1 MRPRQGLRRL
11 EKHWKIHVKV
21 CLEKSMKI
29 KSPFLPINGVNGR
42 IIILM
47 IGVNELLTDSQVN

>member
-11 EKHWKIHVKV
+11 EKHWKIKV
-21 CLEKSMKI
+21 CLEKSLKI
-29 KSPFLPINGVNGR
+29 KSPFLPINSVNGR